1 MKKII
6 SAILVAVMLLAISVV
21 SFAEPYRIA
30 SATPTLSF
38 SGTTANCKVTIRDSG
53 KAISATMSLWDG
65 NTCIDSWPG
74 SGISLVIISGSH
86 EVEQGKT
93 YTLKVTGTSGS
104 TTLVVEP
111 VSGKCG

>member
-1 MKKII
+1 MKRLI
-6 SAILVAVMLLAISVV
+6 SIVLVVVMLMAIPATA
-21 SFAEPYRIA
+21 FAAPSRVA
-30 SATPTLSF
+30 SATPSLSF
-38 SGTTANCKVTIRDSG
+38 SGTTANCKVTIRESG

-65 NTCIDSWPG
+65 NTCLDSW
-74 SGISLVIISGSH
+74 SGNGTSLLIISGSH
-86 EVEQGKT
+86 EVVQGKT